1 LVIETE
7 VLNAREVEDPV
18 VGSGWGGDG
27 WGDDDSGDGWGWSE
41 GPDGDEDEDARP
53 YRRSRIVR
61 AMAMVTAVAVVT
73 GSIGTWVA
81 ILAVG
86 SPQPT
91 YSVTAVRATVPTQ
104 EQRGATTHP
113 AAIVSFVVANNS
125 AVLGRASC
133 RAIVS
138 TAHGIVGSSSIRTG
152 QIPGGQSTSLSVSV
166 PLSSLELAGNGPAG
180 PQVSCLPSAP
190 APRAG

>member
-1 LVIETE
+1 VIETD
-7 VLNAREVEDPV
+7 VLSAREVDDPV
-18 VGSGWGGDG
+18 VGSGWGSDG
-27 WGDDDSGDGWGWSE
+27 WGDDDSGDGWGWSD
-41 GPDGDEDEDARP
+41 GPDGDEDARP

-61 AMAMVTAVAVVT
+61 AVALVTVVAVVT

-91 YSVTAVRATVPTQ
+91 YSVISVRATVPTQ
-104 EQRGATTHP
+104 EQGSAATHP

-133 RAIVS
+133 RAVVS
-138 TAHGIVGSSSIRTG
+138 TSHGTVGSSSIRTG
-152 QIPGGQSTSLSVSV
+152 KIPGGQSASLSVSV
-166 PLSSLELAGNGPAG
+166 PLSSLALAGNGPAA